1 VPRMP
6 SQAPIALAAAL
17 LTVALSGAAACA
29 GSDAGE
35 APVPEEIHGF
45 PLAEV
50 KAGEDAAAVLEG
62 MHGKEVA
69 PDRSWVATYGPEE
82 MGTTLYV
89 SRYESAETATSE
101 LARMAAGVDGEGT
114 GFGHHAQFE
123 VAGLAVHSVFG
134 RGQIHYFY
142 AKDRDLVWLGMVPML
157 ARVGVAQLLNVPPD
171 SIPPFG
177 APAAAATPSGSRPE
191 APSGLPA
198 RWTARATPAQRA
210 RPSGRPASRA
220 HAPCA

>member
-1 VPRMP
+1 MRRRLNR
-6 SQAPIALAAAL
+6 APVALAAAL
-17 LTVALSGAAACA
+17 VTAALSSAACA

-50 KAGEDAAAVLEG
+50 KTGEDAAAVLER
-62 MHGKEVA
+62 MHGKQVA
-69 PDRSWVATYGPEE
+69 PEQNWVATYGPEE
-82 MGTTLYV
+82 MSTTLYV

-101 LARMAAGVDGEGT
+101 LARMAACVDGEGT
-114 GFGHHAQFE
+114 GFGHHAQFK

-177 APAAAATPSGSRPE
+177 APAAVPAEATPSGS
-191 APSGLPA
+191 
-198 RWTARATPAQRA
+198 
-210 RPSGRPASRA
+210 
-220 HAPCA
+220 